1 MVDINFNQLQQWLG
15 KETIAEAVI
24 SAEPANLMAAT
35 LDQEI
40 RFETGDPLPP
50 GWHWLYFHEPVK
62 TLALGVEGH
71 TTLGGFMPPVPLPRR
86 MWAGGSLTFAG
97 ALHIGDYAIKR
108 SVIQSIT
115 PKSGRSGQLCF
126 VVVSHEIS
134 VEGDACINEEQTIV
148 YREAARSGQP
158 QIQARPASVDAQFS
172 ATYTPNPVL
181 LFRYSALTFNS
192 HRIHYDLDYCRNQ
205 EGYPDLVVHGPLT
218 ATLLLDLFYNQFP
231 SEPIKTFEYRGLS
244 PLFNPHPFTVNGTRQ
259 GSSGRAWA
267 ANQEGGLAMEATV
280 GF

>member
-1 MVDINFNQLQQWLG
+1 MVDINFKQLEQWIG

-24 SAEPANLMAAT
+24 SAEPANLMAST
-35 LDQEI
+35 LDREI
-40 RFETGDPLPP
+40 RFETDDPLPP

-62 TLALGVEGH
+62 TSALGVEGH
-71 TTLGGFMPPVPLPRR
+71 PELGGFMPPVPLPRR
-86 MWAGGSLTFAG
+86 MWAGGSLNFAE
-97 ALHIGDYAIKR
+97 ALHVGDYAIKR

-134 VEGDACINEEQTIV
+134 VEGDACINEEQIIV
-148 YREAARSGQP
+148 YREAARSGQA
-158 QIQARPASVDAQFS
+158 QVQAKPAPVDAQFS

-231 SEPIKTFEYRGLS
+231 SEPIKKFDYRGLS
-244 PLFNPHPFTVNGTRQ
+244 PLFNPHPFTVNGARQ
-259 GSSGRAWA
+259 GGSGRAWA
-267 ANQEGGLAMEATV
+267 ANQDGGLAMEATLE
-280 GF
+280 F